1 MQGKKEFLDK
11 EVVRFRLSE
20 RVPPHNLYRRLAEL
34 VDWSF
39 LYEETKALYSHT
51 GQPSLDPVVFFKL
64 ALVGRLENLVS
75 DRRLVEHCALRLDI
89 LLFLGYEVDEE
100 LPWHSTVSRTR
111 QLFPAAVFERLFDY
125 VFAQCVARGL
135 VAGERQAVDSAPVKA
150 NASLDSVREKQPVGA
165 SDPFLAAAGPVS
177 APPVLTAPAHHLRRE
192 AARQAKRRSEPGPLG
207 AQHEKARLLSNK
219 THYSPT
225 DPDARI
231 SIKPGKARALNYLC
245 SLAVDTAR
253 GVISH
258 VQADFA
264 DSRDSLH
271 LPRLLTGLQRRLRA
285 HELRLRD
292 VLADAG
298 YANGRNYALLEA
310 AHITAWI
317 PVFGQYKPEIVGFAY
332 DQRADAYRCAAGNT
346 LPFHRY
352 HVTAD
357 GDWVKL
363 YWAAYRDCQ
372 QCPLKPTCVPGA
384 KRKQLTKTIYD
395 AAHRRAWQRQ
405 QSRRGQRLRRVRQST
420 VEPVFGN
427 LLHHYGLRR
436 MNVRGQAGAHKTML
450 LTAVAYNLKK
460 LLKCRPQLQASLAVA
475 LPRPLLAVNGR
486 AWRQSRRAN
495 APTRALAKPLP
506 RKTTTSSDFCN
517 SHAPYNGLF
526 SSFGNLRRNASTLG
540 VDSRCTYSDSGCRR

>member
-1 MQGKKEFLDK
+1 MQGKKPFLDK
-11 EVVRFRLSE
+11 EVTHFRLSE
-20 RVPPHNLYRRLAEL
+20 RVPRHNLYRRLAEL

-39 LYEETKALYSHT
+39 LYDETRTLYSHT

-64 ALVGRLENLVS
+64 VLVGRLENLVS

-111 QLFPAAVFERLFDY
+111 QLFPAAVFERLFDH

-135 VAGERQAVDSAPVKA
+135 VAGDTQAVDSAPVKA
-150 NASLDSVREKQPVGA
+150 NASLETVLEKRTTGVK
-165 SDPFLAAAGPVS
+165 SPFLATDEAAT
-177 APPVLTAPAHHLRRE
+177 APAASVVTAPAHQLRNL
-192 AARQAKRRSEPGPLG
+192 AAHQARLATHSSVPG

-245 SLAVDTAR
+245 SLAVDTAK

-271 LPRLLTGLQRRLRA
+271 LPRLLTGLQQRLRSQQLRMQ
-285 HELRLRD
+285 EL
-292 VLADAG
+292 LADAG
-298 YANGRNYALLEA
+298 YANGTNYALLEA
-310 AHITAWI
+310 QQVTAWI
-317 PVFGQYKPEIVGFAY
+317 PVFGRYKAAIEGFTY
-332 DQRADAYRCAAGNT
+332 RASTDDYTCAAGKVLSFRKYDT
-346 LPFHRY
+346 S
-352 HVTAD
+352 AD
-357 GDWVKL
+357 GTGLKI
-363 YWAAYRDCQ
+363 YWATCSDCQ

-384 KRKQLTKTIYD
+384 KRKQLTRTLYD
-395 AAHRRAWQRQ
+395 EPYRRAWQRQ
-405 QSRRGQRLRRVRQST
+405 QSRRGQHMRRVRQGT

-460 LLKCRPQLQASLAVA
+460 LLKYRPNRQVSLTMA
-475 LPRPLLAVNGR
+475 LPQPLLA
-486 AWRQSRRAN
+486 AARR
-495 APTRALAKPLP
+495 
-506 RKTTTSSDFCN
+506 
-517 SHAPYNGLF
+517 
-526 SSFGNLRRNASTLG
+526 
-540 VDSRCTYSDSGCRR
+540 

>member
-1 MQGKKEFLDK
+1 MQGKKPFLDK

-20 RVPPHNLYRRLAEL
+20 RVPPHNRYRRLAEL
-34 VDWSF
+34 VDWTF
-39 LYEETKALYSHT
+39 LYEETRALYSHT

-64 ALVGRLENLVS
+64 VLVGRLENVVS

-89 LLFLGYEVDEE
+89 LWFLGYEVDEE

-135 VAGERQAVDSAPVKA
+135 VAGDTQAVDSAPVKA
-150 NASLDSVREKQPVGA
+150 NASLDSLCEKQA
-165 SDPFLAAAGPVS
+165 TER
-177 APPVLTAPAHHLRRE
+177 TAPAHHLRRE

-285 HELRLRD
+285 NELRLRD
-292 VLADAG
+292 LLADAG
-298 YANGRNYALLEA
+298 YANGSNYALLEA
-310 AHITAWI
+310 QQVTAWI
-317 PVFGQYKPEIVGFAY
+317 PVFGQYKPEIAGFTY
-332 DQRADAYRCAAGNT
+332 DRGRDAYTCAAGKV
-346 LPFHRY
+346 LPFHR
-352 HVTAD
+352 HGVTTD
-357 GDWVKL
+357 GSWVKL
-363 YWAAYRDCQ
+363 YWAAYGDCQ
-372 QCPLKPTCVPGA
+372 HCPLKPTCVPGA

-395 AAHRRAWQRQ
+395 AAYRRAWQRQ
-405 QSRRGQRLRRVRQST
+405 QSRRGHRHRRLRQST
-420 VEPVFGN
+420 VEPVFGH

-460 LLKCRPQLQASLAVA
+460 LLNHRPQQQRSLAMA
-475 LPRPLLAVNGR
+475 LPRPLLAANTR
-486 AWRQSRRAN
+486 AWRRSRRLEA
-495 APTRALAKPLP
+495 AKRALAKPLP
-506 RKTTTSSDFCN
+506 RNTTS
-517 SHAPYNGLF
+517 
-526 SSFGNLRRNASTLG
+526 
-540 VDSRCTYSDSGCRR
+540 

>member
-1 MQGKKEFLDK
+1 MQGKKVFLDK

-20 RVPPHNLYRRLAEL
+20 RIPPHNLYRRLAEL

-39 LYEETKALYSHT
+39 LYEETRTLYSRT

-64 ALVGRLENLVS
+64 VLVGRLENLVS

-89 LLFLGYEVDEE
+89 LYFLGYEVDEE

-111 QLFPAAVFERLFDY
+111 QLLPAAIFERLFDH

-135 VAGERQAVDSAPVKA
+135 VAGETQAVDSAPVKA
-150 NASLDSVREKQPVGA
+150 NASLETVLEKGTTGPR
-165 SDPFLAAAGPVS
+165 SPFLATDEAAAVPAASV
-177 APPVLTAPAHHLRRE
+177 VTAPAHQLRNL
-192 AARQAKRRSEPGPLG
+192 AAHQARLAAHSSVPGS
-207 AQHEKARLLSNK
+207 QHEKARMLSNK

-245 SLAVDTAR
+245 SLAVDTAK

-258 VQADFA
+258 VQANLA

-271 LPRLLTGLQRRLRA
+271 LPRLLAGLQRRFRA
-285 HELRLRD
+285 NDLPLRD
-292 VLADAG
+292 LLADAG
-298 YANGRNYALLEA
+298 YANGSNYALLEA

-317 PVFGQYKPEIVGFAY
+317 PVFGQYKAEIAGFTY
-332 DQRADAYRCAAGNT
+332 DAPTDAYTCAAGKV
-346 LPFHRY
+346 LPFRKY
-352 HVTAD
+352 DTTAD
-357 GDWVKL
+357 GNWSKI
-363 YWAAYRDCQ
+363 YWATCQDCQ

-384 KRKQLTKTIYD
+384 KRKQLTRTIYD
-395 AAHRRAWQRQ
+395 APYRRAWQRQ
-405 QSRRGQRLRRVRQST
+405 QSRRGQRMRRVRQGT

-427 LLHHYGLRR
+427 LIHHYGLRR

-460 LLKCRPQLQASLAVA
+460 LLKYRPQQHVSVAMA
-475 LPRPLLAVNGR
+475 LPRPLLAANFALVGKVSTSMCQTQR
-486 AWRQSRRAN
+486 LPSR
-495 APTRALAKPLP
+495 
-506 RKTTTSSDFCN
+506 
-517 SHAPYNGLF
+517 
-526 SSFGNLRRNASTLG
+526 
-540 VDSRCTYSDSGCRR
+540 